1 MQLTVHAVTNIEIR
15 PIDGPFAGHHARD
28 IVITSTRGDK
38 FTLTLFAPTRA
49 DLALNLKRRE
59 VLRGE
64 EGDSASAPDAA
75 VATSDAVVPGACE

>member
-1 MQLTVHAVTNIEIR
+1 MRLSLFGITK
-15 PIDGPFAGHHARD
+15 IDIGQIKPCLDASTRD
-28 IVITSTRGDK
+28 IVITSTRGDE

-75 VATSDAVVPGACE
+75 IATSGVAL